1 MKKKSFN
8 SLSAPSNIALH
19 TVFILFSLAC
29 ILPILLILSVSLTDE
44 AALTEY
50 GYHFIPKVFTLSA
63 YEHLFRD
70 SRMLLQAYGMTILVT
85 ALGSFINV
93 TIMTLYAYPLSRED
107 FPFKKAFN
115 FYLLLPMLLTG
126 GLVASYMI
134 NVTVLNIKNTL
145 WALLLPSLGGGFNI
159 FVMRT
164 YFKENI
170 PSELI
175 DATRIDGAGEFR
187 TFFQIVLPIIIPIIA
202 TMLLFNVFAFWNNWQ
217 NSLLY
222 VNTPRLYTLQYIMQQ
237 ALLNLNFMK
246 TNMTNDPN
254 MGEAIKHLPVQSVR
268 MAMVIVGV
276 GPIVL
281 AYPFFQRYF
290 IQGLTQGS
298 VKG

>member
-1 MKKKSFN
+1 MKKKDFN
-8 SLSAPSNIALH
+8 ALSLPGNITVNAL
-19 TVFILFSLAC
+19 FILFSLAC
-29 ILPILLILSVSLTDE
+29 ILPLILILSVSLTDE

-50 GYHFIPKVFTLSA
+50 GYHFIPKEFTFTA

-70 SRMLLQAYGMTILVT
+70 SKMLLSAYGTTILVT
-85 ALGSFINV
+85 VLGSFINV
-93 TIMTLYAYPLSRED
+93 AIMTLYAYPLSRAD
-107 FPFKKAFN
+107 FPFKKTFN

-134 NVTVLNIKNTL
+134 NVTVLHIKNTL
-145 WALLLPSLGGGFNI
+145 WALILPSLGGGFNI

-164 YFKENI
+164 YFRENI

-187 TFFQIVLPIIIPIIA
+187 TFFQIVLPIIVPIIA

-222 VNTPRLYTLQYIMQQ
+222 VNTPKLYTLQYIMQQ

-246 TNMTNDPN
+246 SNMTNDPN
-254 MGEAIKHLPVQSVR
+254 MSEAIKHLPVQSIR